1 MSIKTQLVSQGIG
14 RRKRATAK
22 VSLFSGNGALLI
34 NNEQPEKYFQY
45 NLTYLKSIE
54 APIKK
59 AELENQYDIVVKV
72 LGGGLTG
79 QSEAIRLGL
88 ARALCK
94 VDSKKRSPLK
104 SEGFLRCDSR
114 IKERK
119 KYGLKK
125 ARKASQFS
133 KR

>member
-1 MSIKTQLVSQGIG
+1 MSTQLISQGIG

-22 VSLFSGNGALLI
+22 VSLFSGNGTLSI
-34 NNEQPEKYFQY
+34 NDENAEKYFQY

-59 AELENQYDIVVKV
+59 LELENQYDIIVKV

-79 QSEAIRLGL
+79 QAEAIRLGI
-88 ARALCK
+88 ARALC
-94 VDSKKRSPLK
+94 DINPENRTPLK

-114 IKERK
+114 IKERR